1 MGKTNIKDKWKSLI
15 EKHGKNKVYGGIS
28 AIVLVLLL
36 CGFGITWAMTSS
48 TNDLKKENQTVE
60 VSTKKDTKEKENEEE
75 KKDAESEDKEKED
88 TKDTSSSDKKD
99 ASKETVST
107 SKKESNANT
116 SSSNTSSS
124 SKGNSSNNSKPN
136 GGGSSESKPSHTHS
150 WQPQYKTVH
159 HDAVYEQQWVV
170 DVPYQSPKY
179 EIHTVCYNCGLDF
192 TAKGFDQSDVTAHN
206 KAHTLNGEI
215 YGYGTSS
222 VLVSPEIPEQ
232 GHYENVL
239 VSGAYDEQV
248 LVGYKCSCGLT
259 QN

>member
-48 TNDLKKENQTVE
+48 PNDLKKENQTVE
-60 VSTKKDTKEKENEEE
+60 VSTKKDTKEKESEEE

-88 TKDTSSSDKKD
+88 VKDTSNSDKKD

-116 SSSNTSSS
+116 SSSNSSSS
-124 SKGNSSNNSKPN
+124 SKGNSSNSSSSSKPSGDSSNGSKPN
-136 GGGSSESKPSHTHS
+136 GGGSSESKPSHTHN
-150 WQPQYKTVH
+150 WVYH
-159 HDAVYEQQWVV
+159 EAVTKWVV
-170 DVPYQSPKY
+170 DVPYQSAQY
-179 EIHTVCYNCGLDF
+179 EQHTICSGCGIDF
-192 TAKGFDQSDVTAHN
+192 TALGWTQSDVDAHG
-206 KAHTLNGEI
+206 KEHTLNGVSGGSHTAMVE
-215 YGYGTSS
+215 
-222 VLVSPEIPEQ
+222 VSPEIPEQ
-232 GHYENVL
+232 GHTEV
-239 VSGAYDEQV
+239 VQEAY
-248 LVGYKCSCGLT
+248 YSCSCGLT

>member
-48 TNDLKKENQTVE
+48 TNDLKKDNQTVE
-60 VSTKKDTKEKENEEE
+60 VSTKKDTKEKESEEE

-99 ASKETVST
+99 TSKETVST

-124 SKGNSSNNSKPN
+124 SKGNSSNSSKPN
-136 GGGSSESKPSHTHS
+136 GGGASESKPSHTHN
-150 WQPQYKTVH
+150 WLPQYSTVH
-159 HDAVYEQQWVV
+159 HDARYEQQWVI
-170 DVPYQSPKY
+170 DVPASSS
-179 EIHTVCYNCGLDF
+179 ERSICNVCGADITGN
-192 TAKGFDQSDVTAHN
+192 TTAHT
-206 KAHTLNGEI
+206 KAHALAGEGG
-215 YGYGTSS
+215 GYHSEWIT
-222 VLVSPEIPEQ
+222 IPEQ

-239 VSGAYDEQV
+239 VSAAYDEQV
-248 LVGYKCSCGLT
+248 LIGYKCSCGLT
-259 QN
+259 QNLKVG

>member
-60 VSTKKDTKEKENEEE
+60 VSAKKDAKEKESEEE
-75 KKDAESEDKEKED
+75 KKNEESEDKEKED
-88 TKDTSSSDKKD
+88 KKDSSSSDKKD
-99 ASKETVST
+99 SSKETASN

-116 SSSNTSSS
+116 SSSKTSSS
-124 SKGNSSNNSKPN
+124 SKPY

-150 WQPQYKTVH
+150 WQPQYTTVH
-159 HDAVYEQQWVV
+159 HDAVYEQQWVI
-170 DVPYQSPKY
+170 DVPASSSERSICNQCGADITGFAAQHILDNMP
-179 EIHTVCYNCGLDF
+179 NCG
-192 TAKGFDQSDVTAHN
+192 
-206 KAHTLNGEI
+206 
-215 YGYGTSS
+215 GYHS
-222 VLVSPEIPEQ
+222 EWINHPEQ

-239 VSGAYDEQV
+239 VSAAYDEQV

>member
-48 TNDLKKENQTVE
+48 PNDLKKENQTVE
-60 VSTKKDTKEKENEEE
+60 VSTKKDTKEKESEEE

-88 TKDTSSSDKKD
+88 VKDTSNSDKKD

-107 SKKESNANT
+107 SKKDSNANT

-124 SKGNSSNNSKPN
+124 SKGNSSNSSKPN
-136 GGGSSESKPSHTHS
+136 GGGSSESKPSHSHN
-150 WQPQYKTVH
+150 WQPQYSTVH
-159 HDAVYEQQWVV
+159 HDAVYEQQWVI
-170 DVPYQSPKY
+170 DVPASSS
-179 EIHTVCYNCGLDF
+179 ERSICNVCGADITGN
-192 TAKGFDQSDVTAHN
+192 TTAHT
-206 KAHTLNGEI
+206 KAHALAGEGG
-215 YGYGTSS
+215 GYHSEWIT
-222 VLVSPEIPEQ
+222 IPEQ

-239 VSGAYDEQV
+239 VSAAYDEQV
-248 LVGYKCSCGLT
+248 LIGYKCSCGLT

>member
-36 CGFGITWAMTSS
+36 CGFGITWAMTSA

-60 VSTKKDTKEKENEEE
+60 VSTKKDTKE
-75 KKDAESEDKEKED
+75 KEKED

-124 SKGNSSNNSKPN
+124 SKGNSSNSSNSSKPSGDSSNSSKPN
-136 GGGSSESKPSHTHS
+136 GGGSSESKPSHTHN
-150 WQPQYKTVH
+150 WQPQYSTVH

-179 EIHTVCYNCGLDF
+179 EIHTVCYNCGMDF
-192 TAKGFDQSDVTAHN
+192 TAKGFDQSDVTAHM
-206 KAHTLNGEI
+206 KAHRLNGDN
-215 YGYGTSS
+215 YGYGFCKNAGIN
-222 VLVSPEIPEQ
+222 L
-232 GHYENVL
+232 Y
-239 VSGAYDEQV
+239 AY
-248 LVGYKCSCGLT
+248 
-259 QN
+259 

>member
-48 TNDLKKENQTVE
+48 PNDLKKENQTVE
-60 VSTKKDTKEKENEEE
+60 VSTKKDTKEKESEEE

-88 TKDTSSSDKKD
+88 VKDTSNSDKKD
-99 ASKETVST
+99 AFKETVST

-124 SKGNSSNNSKPN
+124 SKGNSSNSSKPN
-136 GGGSSESKPSHTHS
+136 GGGSSESKPSHSHN
-150 WQPQYKTVH
+150 WVYH
-159 HDAVYEQQWVV
+159 EAVTKWVV
-170 DVPYQSPKY
+170 DVPYQSAQY
-179 EIHTVCYNCGLDF
+179 EQHTICSGCGIDY
-192 TAKGFDQSDVTAHN
+192 TALGWTQSDVDAHG
-206 KAHTLNGEI
+206 KEHTLNGVSGGSHTAMVE
-215 YGYGTSS
+215 
-222 VLVSPEIPEQ
+222 VSPEIPEQ
-232 GHYENVL
+232 GHTEV
-239 VSGAYDEQV
+239 VQEAY
-248 LVGYKCSCGLT
+248 YSCSCGLT